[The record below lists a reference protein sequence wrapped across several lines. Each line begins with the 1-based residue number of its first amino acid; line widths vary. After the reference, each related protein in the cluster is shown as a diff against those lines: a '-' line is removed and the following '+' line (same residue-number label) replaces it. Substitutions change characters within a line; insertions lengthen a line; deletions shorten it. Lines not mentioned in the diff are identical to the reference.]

1 VFSLLLRFFLILV
14 SLLFVQITPVD
25 SSTSMNVYI
34 SPGAGGYCSH
44 VGRPHRCF
52 CEALYCRYN
61 ELKCLDLCGE
71 KKSLINII
79 ACNTVKLGHC
89 TELTVW
95 RIRFISLNIRFEN
108 AAEGFNHLILMS
120 KMLIDFSE
128 VENMQKL
135 KVQLISFFLLTQ
147 TPHRWVVL
155 TLIYARNTQQ
165 C

>member
-1 VFSLLLRFFLILV
+1 MLGSL
-14 SLLFVQITPVD
+14 Q
-25 SSTSMNVYI
+25 
-34 SPGAGGYCSH
+34 
-44 VGRPHRCF
+44 
-52 CEALYCRYN
+52 
-61 ELKCLDLCGE
+61 E

-95 RIRFISLNIRFEN
+95 RIQFISLNIRFEN
-108 AAEGFNHLILMS
+108 AAGFNHLILMS

-147 TPHRWVVL
+147 TPHR
-155 TLIYARNTQQ
+155 
-165 C
+165 